1 MNKRGAGVLFCLIAA
16 ILFSA
21 RYISAAIF
29 MSGVVS
35 WSKDLFLSSLEYI
48 GYPLLSLST
57 LSLIVGVAYLIW
69 AEWEEWKM
77 R

>member
-35 WSKDLFLSSLEYI
+35 WSNDLFLSSLEYI